1 MYLQTSRLQY
11 NLQKVGVFQ
20 TAHSDKLFK
29 PKLVKLLYHRSTD
42 NSSILLAKY
51 TTCCTV
57 VNDRL
62 HFSQKNM
69 MKTTLS
75 KTLDVWRSRRRR
87 ETSKVGA
94 GYITPR

>member
-1 MYLQTSRLQY
+1 MSSNFLQY
-11 NLQKVGVFQ
+11 IPRK
-20 TAHSDKLFK
+20 
-29 PKLVKLLYHRSTD
+29 
-42 NSSILLAKY
+42 
-51 TTCCTV
+51 CTV

>member
-42 NSSILLAKY
+42 NSSILLTKC
-51 TTCCTV
+51 TTCCIIKMH
-57 VNDRL
+57 NKL
-62 HFSQKNM
+62 HIGGRYNEK
-69 MKTTLS
+69 
-75 KTLDVWRSRRRR
+75 
-87 ETSKVGA
+87 
-94 GYITPR
+94 